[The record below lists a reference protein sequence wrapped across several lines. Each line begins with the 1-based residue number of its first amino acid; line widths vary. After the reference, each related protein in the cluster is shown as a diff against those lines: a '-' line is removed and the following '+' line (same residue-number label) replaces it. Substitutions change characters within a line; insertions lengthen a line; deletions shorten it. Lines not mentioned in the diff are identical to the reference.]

1 MDAVDLP
8 VLPAIASP
16 PEALAAMRQR
26 RRSAVLVD
34 GGESFG
40 VLDLEETLRGIR
52 GGVSRIGMLDVARDV
67 LVVHPRAILD
77 AAANLLRPALSKTAF
92 ETILADAGA
101 RFGLLSILPRSDVA
115 FLLTRSE
122 KDSLSR
128 GAAPTTCWCSR
139 RDDHVFGRDEVSPGQ
154 SCPDCVV
161 EIGTIS
167 CDDAGCG

>member
-8 VLPAIASP
+8 VLPEIASP
-16 PEALAAMRQR
+16 ANALAAMRER

-34 GGESFG
+34 GGESFA

-52 GGVSRIGMLDVARDV
+52 HGIRQIGMLELARDV
-67 LVVHPRAILD
+67 LVIHPAAILD
-77 AAANLLRPALSKTAF
+77 AAANLLRPARSRPAF
-92 ETILADAGA
+92 EAILAQAGT
-101 RFGLLSILPRSDVA
+101 RFGLLSILPRTDVA
-115 FLLTRSE
+115 FLVTRRE
-122 KDSLSR
+122 NDSLRRS
-128 GAAPTTCWCSR
+128 AAPTTCWCSR

-167 CDDAGCG
+167 CDGDG